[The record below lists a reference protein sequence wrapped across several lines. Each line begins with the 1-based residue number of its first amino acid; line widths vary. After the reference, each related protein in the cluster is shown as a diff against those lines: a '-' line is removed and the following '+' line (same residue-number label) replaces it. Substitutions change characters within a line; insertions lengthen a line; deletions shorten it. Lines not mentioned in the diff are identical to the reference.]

1 MQPSD
6 LLLINVNDHTEK
18 KNNLTYL
25 SWAWAWAEILKL
37 DAKANFEVKTF
48 DYDQFTKLPYMNING
63 TAMVWV
69 TVTVFDKPMTC
80 MLPVMD
86 YKNKPIMNPDAFAVN
101 TAIMR
106 CLVKAIAFH
115 GLGLYIYAGED
126 LPEIDDGKLAG
137 VTPEQTVRVEKIIT
151 NAIQD
156 IAVGKDNEYVNAKL
170 FADMALEYL
179 HLHTTSRQAMS
190 DYWKLNQVPIDNLK
204 ANYRQLY
211 EQVRDSFTAAKQKFI
226 MES

>member
-37 DAKANFEVKTF
+37 DAAAQFNVTLF
-48 DYDQFTKLPYMNING
+48 DGKPYMDVNG
-63 TAMVWV
+63 TGMVWV
-69 TVTVFDKPMTC
+69 TVTVFEKPMTC

-137 VTPEQTVRVEKIIT
+137 VTPEQTARVEKIVQTGIKEL
-151 NAIQD
+151 AGGQELAD
-156 IAVGKDNEYVNAKL
+156 VKAKL
-170 FADMALEYL
+170 FVDLALEYL
-179 HLHTTSRQAMS
+179 HLHTHSQKAMS
-190 DYWKLNQVPIDNLK
+190 EYWKLNQLEIDNLK
-204 ANYRQLY
+204 ANHLSLY
-211 EQVRDSFTAAKQKFI
+211 EKLRDSFSAAKAKLI
-226 MES
+226 KEA